1 MSKQGFLSHLKIC
14 NHFFSSPYILLET
27 ARAMKYISQKSE
39 KVWLEEARQGDDEAF
54 SLLVEAYQKPVY
66 NLCYRM
72 LGNHRDAEDAAQET
86 FLRAYKNLHRFD
98 LKRKFSTWLLT
109 IASNFCIDQYRRR
122 KLPTLSY
129 DSLSVQDIPE
139 KSIGV
144 ETWMVEDEK
153 HESVK
158 MLLEILKPK
167 DRSAVIMR
175 YWYDFSYEEIADALS
190 LSISAV
196 KSRLHRSRKELAFE
210 WLSRQQELLHAER
223 NRYETPAY

>member
-1 MSKQGFLSHLKIC
+1 MAH
-14 NHFFSSPYILLET
+14 
-27 ARAMKYISQKSE
+27 AMKYISQTSE
-39 KVWLEEARQGDDEAF
+39 KAWLEEARTGDDEAF

-86 FLRAYKNLHRFD
+86 FLRAYKHITRYD
-98 LKRKFSTWLLT
+98 SQRKFSTWLLT

-129 DSLSVQDIPE
+129 DSLPDPNIPE
-139 KSIGV
+139 KSIDV
-144 ETWMVEDEK
+144 ESWMVEDEK
-153 HESVK
+153 NESVQ

-190 LSISAV
+190 ISISAV
-196 KSRLHRSRKELAFE
+196 KSRLHRSRKDLAYE
-210 WLSRQQELLHAER
+210 WLSRQQKMLPAER
-223 NRYETPAY
+223 TRYETPAY